1 MTPRWPLA
9 VLALA
14 ACTDVRQIVLSIDTT
29 AGVPCDIDAVR
40 IRATSSAA
48 TTVFERSL
56 SEGLPLSITL
66 LDDTPDGA
74 FTLEVA
80 GVKGDVEV
88 MSATGS
94 LQFAARDVTVPV
106 VLYPG
111 CAPGAPPCELS
122 PEGAAVTARY
132 QCGPDVA
139 RYGARA
145 TLETF
150 QDACSASGQFTGR
163 VLTDGSRGPVRLDEL
178 AAVLPD
184 LGFQF
189 FGKPI
194 QQVWV
199 HRDGYIAFSRE
210 RPDPGGNLEPGPL
223 DRDFARAGPPPPP
236 RSVLA
241 FWDRLSLRVPVG
253 VCYDFRGDSGT
264 HVLRVTWQRAC
275 LTEVCTTDNLNF
287 TITLDQ
293 ASQTVMLAYDDM
305 VAGSADRARGATATV
320 GLVGDAVRCAA
331 SECSPET
338 GLCADGATPCGY
350 TQVFSRTIQPAGVQ
364 NVLFAPI
371 VDPE

>member
-1 MTPRWPLA
+1 MKRWLA
-9 VLALA
+9 LLALA

-29 AGVPCDIDAVR
+29 AGIPCDIDAVR
-40 IRATSSAA
+40 IRATSAAA
-48 TTVFERSL
+48 TTAFERSL
-56 SEGLPLSITL
+56 RGARLPLAVTL

-74 FTLEVA
+74 FALEVV

-88 MSATGS
+88 MSAAGA
-94 LQFAARDVTVPV
+94 LQFGASDLTVPV
-106 VLYPG
+106 VLEPR
-111 CAPGAPPCELS
+111 CAPGAPPCALS
-122 PEGAAVTARY
+122 DPEATVTARY

-139 RYGARA
+139 RYGART

-150 QDACSASGQFTGR
+150 QDACSASGPYTGK
-163 VLTDGSRGPVRLDEL
+163 VLTDGSRGPVGLEL
-178 AAVLPD
+178 GAVLPD

-189 FGKPI
+189 FGRPVHQI
-194 QQVWV
+194 WV
-199 HRDGYIAFSRE
+199 HRDGYISFSRD

-236 RSVLA
+236 RSVFA

-264 HVLRVTWQRAC
+264 HVLRLTWQHAC
-275 LTEVCTTDNLNF
+275 LTEACTTDNLNF

-293 ASQTVMLAYDDM
+293 ASQTVMLAYGDM
-305 VAGSADRARGATATV
+305 LAGSGDRARGATATV

-331 SECSPET
+331 SECSSD
-338 GLCADGATPCGY
+338 GLCADGVTPCGY
-350 TQVFSRTIQPAGVQ
+350 TQLFSRTIQAAGVQ